1 MRSKDREIVLSEFQ
15 PMLYCGSVC
24 LNQAYFRPIILT
36 GLKFKQQSDLM
47 QFNGLSGL
55 NQKLNL
61 SETAQVDTSKDSAAN
76 FR

>member
-15 PMLYCGSVC
+15 LMLYCGSVC
-24 LNQAYFRPIILT
+24 LNQAYFCPIILT
-36 GLKFKQQSDLM
+36 VLKFKQQSDLM
-47 QFNGLSGL
+47 RFNGLSGL

-61 SETAQVDTSKDSAAN
+61 SETAQVDTNKDSAAN